1 MRKFIA
7 CQSTKYQKFNSI
19 RRRSAM
25 SIQPF
30 SVYESFSRA
39 SSDLFRRNKN
49 NEKNKYDNILK
60 RFLS

>member
-7 CQSTKYQKFNSI
+7 CQSTKHQKFNSM
-19 RRRSAM
+19 RPRSAM